1 MNESV
6 LRRPVRFSNFQHS
19 RLSDGRVSVL
29 PRPPETHVSARLK
42 GLNTFHDFY
51 EAQIIVLA

>member
-29 PRPPETHVSARLK
+29 PKPPETHGSASLK
-42 GLNTFHDFY
+42 GLNTFHEFY
-51 EAQIIVLA
+51 EAQIIILA

>member
-1 MNESV
+1 M
-6 LRRPVRFSNFQHS
+6 RFSNFQHS

-29 PRPPETHVSARLK
+29 SRPPETHVSASVK

-51 EAQIIVLA
+51 EALIIVLA

>member
-1 MNESV
+1 M
-6 LRRPVRFSNFQHS
+6 RFSTFQHS

-29 PRPPETHVSARLK
+29 LRPPETHVSASLK